1 MKSIVI
7 VIASELQ
14 NLELAKKFSGE
25 IAAQGASSKIINI
38 VDLDLPMFTSRSESK
53 HSPAELL
60 KEIIPTFKNADGFV
74 FLAPEY
80 NGGTPPV
87 LSNFLAWL
95 SRTSKDWREHLNGKS
110 TVIGTFSAGG
120 GNSVLMILRTQL
132 SYLGMNVLGRQIIT
146 TMNKPLDEG
155 SLKAVVS
162 NLLKYAH

>member
-1 MKSIVI
+1 MKKIVI
-7 VIASELQ
+7 VIASEMQ
-14 NLELAKKFSGE
+14 NLELAKKFE
-25 IAAQGASSKIINI
+25 QEVAAQGASSSIVNI
-38 VDLDLPMFTSRSESK
+38 VDLELPMFTSRSESK
-53 HSPAELL
+53 HEPKELL
-60 KEIIPTFKNADGFV
+60 KSIIPVFKDADGFV
-74 FLAPEY
+74 FLSPEY

-146 TMNKPLDEG
+146 TPNKPLDMG
-155 SLKAVVS
+155 SLKAVVT
-162 NLLKYAH
+162 NLLKYSH